1 MTQCFNLGPE
11 QNKMNMEECERLGI
25 ADKVTTHV
33 GNLNDPLPEEW
44 TGRFD
49 FVWSCE
55 VFCHAA
61 DKPALL
67 KEIARVLKPGGVL
80 VFSDLMGADK
90 ADEKQLR
97 AFTDRNAT
105 TSMGRPAQYLAAIEE
120 AQGLDYMMWCVPS
133 LGWEM
138 VSVRAARKSSSR
150 TNSVLPK
157 TLSSATIK
165 SPLGVRQSER
175 SSTGRRFTL

>member
-1 MTQCFNLGPE
+1 MDGCTQCFNLGPE
-11 QNKMNMEECERLGI
+11 QNKMNMVECERLGI

-55 VFCHAA
+55 VFCHAG

-67 KEIARVLKPGGVL
+67 TEIARVLKPGGIL

-105 TSMGRPAQYLAAIEE
+105 TSMGRPKQYLEAIDKG
-120 AQGLDYMMWCVPS
+120 GLDYMMWYVYGCPLVC
-133 LGWEM
+133 
-138 VSVRAARKSSSR
+138 KSGPHIR
-150 TNSVLPK
+150 DVWLD
-157 TLSSATIK
+157 
-165 SPLGVRQSER
+165 
-175 SSTGRRFTL
+175 

>member
-1 MTQCFNLGPE
+1 
-11 QNKMNMEECERLGI
+11 MNMAECERLGI

-33 GNLNDPLPEEW
+33 GNLNDPLPDEW
-44 TGRFD
+44 NERFD

-55 VFCHAA
+55 VFCHAG

-67 KEIARVLKPGGVL
+67 KEIARVLKPGGIL

-105 TSMGRPAQYLAAIEE
+105 TSMGRPKQYLAAIEE
-120 AQGLDYMMWCVPS
+120 GGLDYMMWC
-133 LGWEM
+133 
-138 VSVRAARKSSSR
+138 
-150 TNSVLPK
+150 LP
-157 TLSSATIK
+157 LSSCSLRLHAPPAVPGK
-165 SPLGVRQSER
+165 HR
-175 SSTGRRFTL
+175 SQPRAS